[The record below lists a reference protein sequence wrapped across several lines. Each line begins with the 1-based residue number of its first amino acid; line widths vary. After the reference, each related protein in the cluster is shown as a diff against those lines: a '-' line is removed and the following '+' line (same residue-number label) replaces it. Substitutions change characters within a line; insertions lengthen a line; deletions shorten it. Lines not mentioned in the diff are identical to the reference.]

1 MKNFDCGEIFDGA
14 LIILWWWDIGYE
26 NIFFFG
32 KCGFWL
38 RGFWLWKLMS

>member
-1 MKNFDCGEIFDGA
+1 MKNFDCGEIFGGA
-14 LIILWWWDIGYE
+14 LIFCGGGTLVVR
-26 NIFFFG
+26 IFFFG